1 MIVVVDYGVGNI
13 SSVLNML
20 KKIGAEAKV
29 SKSVGDIVSADKFL
43 LPGVG
48 AFDAGMEKLTATGL
62 IPILE
67 EQVMSHKKP
76 VLGICLGAQMLGRS
90 SEEGSA
96 PGLGWIDM
104 EVKRFEP
111 KPLRKIPHMGWNF
124 VSKCKDHP
132 MLEELDELSRFYFV
146 HSYYMQPQNKE
157 DILLTTNYEEVFVS
171 AVARENIIGV
181 QFHPEKSHKYGMQ
194 LLHNFAKKI

>member
-1 MIVVVDYGVGNI
+1 MIVVVDYGVCNI
-13 SSVLNML
+13 SSDLNML

-62 IPILE
+62 ITILE
-67 EQVMSHKKP
+67 EQLMSHKKP

>member
-20 KKIGAEAKV
+20 KKIGAEATV
-29 SKSVGDIVSADKFL
+29 SKSVDDIVSADKFL

-157 DILLTTNYEEVFVS
+157 DILLTTNYEQVFVS

>member
-29 SKSVGDIVSADKFL
+29 SKSVDDIVSADKFL

-157 DILLTTNYEEVFVS
+157 DILLTTNYEQVFVT